1 MKFPK
6 LKLDIDWVLVVAPIL
21 LSVAGI
27 ATLFSITSFSGRTDL
42 ATSQVGYF
50 IAGMIVYFPLAFYDY
65 KGLRSYSWYLYLVGI
80 VFLVLVA
87 FFGMQIFGSKRWID
101 LKIFQFQPSETMKF
115 IFLIFST
122 RFIAGRTS
130 LSPQRILVYIFL
142 AAVPIVL
149 ILLEPDLGTA
159 LTAFIMVVALLMA
172 VRISKKYFLVAAI
185 ILILFAPLGWKF
197 LKPYQKTRITS
208 FVNPASDP
216 LGSGYNV
223 NQSRIAVGS
232 GGLYGKGFGE
242 ATQSQL
248 QFLPI
253 AQIDFIFAGWAEA
266 TGFVGSIVLIAVYG
280 VLIWRIFA
288 ISNLALDESGRVI
301 CVGVGTVFFFQS
313 FVNIG
318 MNIGLMPVTG
328 IPLPL
333 VSYGGTSFITSAALL
348 GLVQSAYIRRKSLKF
363 E

>member
-1 MKFPK
+1 M
-6 LKLDIDWVLVVAPIL
+6 
-21 LSVAGI
+21 
-27 ATLFSITSFSGRTDL
+27 
-42 ATSQVGYF
+42 
-50 IAGMIVYFPLAFYDY
+50 
-65 KGLRSYSWYLYLVGI
+65 
-80 VFLVLVA
+80 
-87 FFGMQIFGSKRWID
+87 
-101 LKIFQFQPSETMKF
+101 
-115 IFLIFST
+115 
-122 RFIAGRTS
+122 
-130 LSPQRILVYIFL
+130 
-142 AAVPIVL
+142 
-149 ILLEPDLGTA
+149 
-159 LTAFIMVVALLMA
+159 
-172 VRISKKYFLVAAI
+172 VAAI

-301 CVGVGTVFFFQS
+301 CVGVGTVFLFQS